1 MRKIFLHMFV
11 SADGFIESED
21 KSLDFMVVDV
31 EVEDYINGM
40 LGSVDTMILGRKA
53 FEVLA
58 GYWPSA
64 AENPSEAA
72 DPARPEPHIE
82 AAHMMNAK
90 RKIVFSRTLKET
102 SWANSTILGGDLA
115 KEVANLKRQPGRDV
129 ALFGGAAIANSMMR
143 LGLLDEYRLL
153 VTTPGPEGPGLRS
166 SQGPGFQP
174 DGFLLPASVRQRG
187 SIHRPTPDVLRFVR
201 QGLPG
206 PCA

>member
-21 KSLDFMVVDV
+21 KSLDWMVVDV

-58 GYWPSA
+58 DYWPSA

-90 RKIVFSRTLKET
+90 RKMVFSRTLKET

-115 KEVANLKRQPGRDV
+115 QEVANLKRQPGRDV

-153 VTTPGPEGPGLRS
+153 INPVMLGAGTPLFQGGRGGSTLQLVGSRS
-166 SQGPGFQP
+166 FDCGAVLVSY
-174 DGFLLPASVRQRG
+174 
-187 SIHRPTPDVLRFVR
+187 RPK
-201 QGLPG
+201 
-206 PCA
+206 